1 MVKWIKTT
9 IGVLLVV
16 VIFLAWAEGRG
27 PSEDFAGSVG
37 RVTGDVVSAII
48 EFFEGLA
55 DNKPSTGDE

>member
-16 VIFLAWAEGRG
+16 VIFLAWSEGR
-27 PSEDFAGSVG
+27 SSSSDFAESVG

-48 EFFEGLA
+48 EFFEGLSE
-55 DNKPSTGDE
+55 NKPTTEE

>member
-16 VIFLAWAEGRG
+16 VIFLAWADGRDE
-27 PSEDFAGSVG
+27 SSDFAGSVG
-37 RVTGDVVSAII
+37 RMTGDVVSAII

-55 DNKPSTGDE
+55 ENKPSTSDG